1 MLREAFEKRQVSD
14 DENLP
19 VFRREDV
26 ERMQK
31 QAERFLE
38 AGERYLAGLAEDS
51 GWPSRSG

>member
-14 DENLP
+14 DESLP